1 MFDTEKGRSNIWSL
15 LYSQLYIFLKYVSWW
30 NKLVQLCL
38 HVFVTGAA
46 LTSADPEELQ
56 KVIEETNVR
65 NMNNVTIID
74 VDL

>member
-1 MFDTEKGRSNIWSL
+1 
-15 LYSQLYIFLKYVSWW
+15 
-30 NKLVQLCL
+30 
-38 HVFVTGAA
+38 VFVTGAA